1 METAVENLAPR
12 IVSATVGEVATVGVL
27 GPEGEASRVSW
38 RTAGGIAAKGEGI
51 LASPLLSPPTCNET
65 RLVPAAAL
73 PPTAFK
79 LVVLAAAFETP
90 TIESKS
96 GGGDVRSSMLV
107 LANARASGPYGTPK
121 RAILSR
127 LLIIF
132 SCSGV
137 GPLFG

>member
-1 METAVENLAPR
+1 MVPSS
-12 IVSATVGEVATVGVL
+12 IGEVATVGVL
-27 GPEGEASRVSW
+27 GPGGGASKVSW
-38 RTAGGIAAKGEGI
+38 RTAGGAAAKGDDI
-51 LASPLLSPPTCNET
+51 LESPLLSPLTCKET

-73 PPTAFK
+73 FPKAFK

-96 GGGDVRSSMLV
+96 GGGDERSNMLV
-107 LANARASGPYGTPK
+107 LANATASGPYGTPNL
-121 RAILSR
+121 AMLSR